1 MKTETHSSEGNEH
14 AGRAPEAETRD
25 VVTWRRVSS
34 SGQGSLRALPPR
46 LAASCSYDLHALIE
60 LVERGCPPVLAA
72 RILAPLDDRAPAVLS
87 AARKPATDATR
98 RWA

>member
-25 VVTWRRVSS
+25 VVAWRARQLV
-34 SGQGSLRALPPR
+34 GAGFAPGLAAE

-72 RILAPLDDRAPAVLS
+72 RILAPLDDHE
-87 AARKPATDATR
+87 R
-98 RWA
+98 RPC